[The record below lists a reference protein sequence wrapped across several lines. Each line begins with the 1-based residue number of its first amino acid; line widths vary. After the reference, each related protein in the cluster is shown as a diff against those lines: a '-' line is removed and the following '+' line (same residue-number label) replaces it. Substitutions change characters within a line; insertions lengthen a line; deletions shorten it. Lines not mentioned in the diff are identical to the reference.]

1 MKNTIFSLGTVGL
14 ILLAVA
20 CSSRFADYCDKSVSC
35 SGGNDKDKDACI
47 ASARASEDIAADYD
61 CSDQFDK
68 MLDCSENLSCVNGKI
83 DTTPCAA
90 QEKALDDCEDAA
102 KGKKN
107 NSVSTSSSSGSVTF
121 DAGQ

>member
-1 MKNTIFSLGTVGL
+1 MKNVIFSVGTVGL
-14 ILLAVA
+14 ILLSVA
-20 CSSRFADYCDKSVSC
+20 CSSRFADYCDKITSC

-47 ASARASEDIAADYD
+47 AQARSAEDVASDYD

-68 MLDCSENLSCVNGKI
+68 VVDCSENLSCVNGKI
-83 DTTPCAA
+83 DSTPCAA

-102 KGKKN
+102 KGKKKD
-107 NSVSTSSSSGSVTF
+107 SVPSSSSSGSVTF